1 MGRRNNMEE
10 QKKVIAAGIIFVL
23 LIAAAAVIYFF
34 FIYSKP
40 QGPEEA
46 TQIVQEQPMVEEK
59 VQLEAEKVEPL
70 DVSLDESDDLVRK
83 LAGELSSHPKLAM
96 WLMSEEL
103 IRKFVAAVDNIA
115 NGQSPGPQIDF
126 FKPDGDFKVFEE
138 VGEYFLDPESYQRYD
153 LVAEVFVSLDP
164 KGCVTLY
171 KQLKPAIQEA
181 YKDLGYPD
189 TEFDN
194 TLKKALMEL
203 LKVPV
208 VKQNIQL
215 EKKVV
220 TYTMV
225 DNDLE
230 SLSSAQK
237 HLLRVGPDNVRV
249 IQGKLRE
256 MAQSLGFME

>member
-1 MGRRNNMEE
+1 MEE
-10 QKKVIAAGIIFVL
+10 QKKVIVAGIIFIL
-23 LIAAAAVIYFF
+23 LIAAAAIIYYF

-40 QGPEEA
+40 QESEE
-46 TQIVQEQPMVEEK
+46 TSQIVQEQPVVEEK
-59 VQLEAEKVEPL
+59 IKPEDEKVEPL
-70 DVSLDESDDLVRK
+70 DVPLNESDDLVRK
-83 LAGELSSHPKLAM
+83 LAGELSSHPKLAL

-126 FKPDGDFKVFEE
+126 FKPDADFKVLDE
-138 VGEYFLDPESYQRYD
+138 VGEYFIDPESYKRYD
-153 LVAEVFVSLDP
+153 LIAEVFASLDS
-164 KGCVTLY
+164 KGSTTLY

-189 TEFDN
+189 AEFDN
-194 TLKKALMEL
+194 TLKTALMEL

-208 VKQNIQL
+208 VKQDIRL

-225 DNDLE
+225 DTDLE

-237 HLLRVGPDNVRV
+237 HLLRMGPDNVRV

-256 MAQSLGFME
+256 MAVLLGFME

>member
-1 MGRRNNMEE
+1 MEE
-10 QKKVIAAGIIFVL
+10 QKKVIVAGIIFVL
-23 LIAAAAVIYFF
+23 LIAAAAVIYYV

-40 QGPEEA
+40 QEPEEIS
-46 TQIVQEQPMVEEK
+46 QIVQEQPLVEEK
-59 VQLEAEKVEPL
+59 VQPDLEKVEPL

-83 LAGELSSHPKLAM
+83 LAGELSSHPKMAM

-126 FKPDGDFKVFEE
+126 YKPDGNFKVVDEAGE
-138 VGEYFLDPESYQRYD
+138 VFLDPESYKRYD
-153 LVAEVFVSLDP
+153 LVAEVFASLDA
-164 KGCVTLY
+164 KGCVILY
-171 KQLKPAIQEA
+171 RQLKPAIQDA

-208 VKQNIQL
+208 VTQDIPL

-225 DNDLE
+225 DLDLE
-230 SLSSAQK
+230 KLSAAQK
-237 HLLRVGPDNVRV
+237 HLLRMGPDNVRV

-256 MAQSLGFME
+256 MAELFGIRE

>member
-1 MGRRNNMEE
+1 MEE
-10 QKKVIAAGIIFVL
+10 QKKVIVAGIIFVS
-23 LIAAAAVIYFF
+23 LIVAAAFIYYF

-40 QGPEEA
+40 QESEEA
-46 TQIVQEQPMVEEK
+46 TQIVQEQPVVEEK
-59 VQLEAEKVEPL
+59 VQSEEEKVEPL
-70 DVSLDESDDLVRK
+70 DVSLDESDVLVRK
-83 LAGELSSHPKLAM
+83 LVEELSSHPKLAM

-103 IRKFVAAVDNIA
+103 IRKFVAAVDNVA
-115 NGQSPGPQIDF
+115 NGQSPVPQIDF
-126 FKPDGDFKVFEE
+126 FKPDGEFKVVEE
-138 VGEYFLDPESYQRYD
+138 VGEYFLDPESYKRYD
-153 LVAEVFVSLDP
+153 LVAEVFASLDS

-171 KQLKPAIQEA
+171 RQLKPAIQEA

-194 TLKKALMEL
+194 TLKKAFMEL

-208 VKQNIQL
+208 VKQDIQL

-225 DNDLE
+225 DTDLE

-237 HLLRVGPDNVRV
+237 HLLRMGPDNVRV

-256 MAQSLGFME
+256 MAEFLGFME